1 MPDNISAYQTADL
14 ATGEI
19 SPQQVRCTQ
28 YDGQVK
34 RIAVKLMENGKAWLP
49 EGYQANVRMK
59 KADGTS
65 VYNPC
70 GVEGSTAYITLSS
83 QMCGVPGQQDYV
95 LELVNGG
102 DVVQTSPARLKVLQ
116 NPIDNAAFLSLDEYG
131 TIQEAVQQAQQAQEN
146 AAGYYHAILGAGVLA
161 QSMSAEEYAALDPV
175 SPKTL
180 YVVEDTGPD
189 NDLAAYYPLTQ
200 NLQNALNPNQMA
212 TAVGCKG
219 LGDWDGRCFDTS
231 PVSGEVGMH
240 QNYLVLPDN
249 LFRGMDFP
257 NGFTITLDLKPNTT
271 CAAGNGDWVR
281 LVQFFKPSNVP
292 SGSGG
297 EGDLYLSQGL
307 IATAAYNGVT
317 SQYLDASKAALVTSS
332 QWHRVA
338 MTLGN
343 GFLSVYLDGELI
355 GQQLDT
361 SNLLSQLPNFAQNY
375 IGNSIRPDN
384 DFAGLVKNFRV
395 YDRALNQS
403 ELAKIGT
410 GGGVKLYWGS
420 TLLAQSTAV
429 AQSEVQ
435 QAQPPVDTQEDTQ

>member
-1 MPDNISAYQTADL
+1 MPDNIIAYQTADL

-70 GVEGSTAYITLSS
+70 EVEGSTAYITLSS

-116 NPIDNAAFLSLDEYG
+116 NPIDNAAFRSLDEYG
-131 TIQEAVQQAQQAQEN
+131 TIQEAVQEAQQAQEN

-161 QSMSAEEYAALDPV
+161 QSMSNDEYAALDPA

-180 YVVEDTGPD
+180 YVAEDNGPD
-189 NDLAAYYPLTQ
+189 NDLVAYYPLTQ
-200 NLQNALNPNQMA
+200 NLQNALNPNQ
-212 TAVGCKG
+212 TAASVGCKG

-240 QNYLVLPDN
+240 QNYLVLPSD
-249 LFRGMDFP
+249 LLSGMDFS
-257 NGFTITLDLKPNTT
+257 GGITITLDLKPNAT
-271 CAAGNGDWVR
+271 CTAGNGDWTRVFN
-281 LVQFFKPSNVP
+281 LYKHAAHPT
-292 SGSGG
+292 GTLEG
-297 EGDLYLSQGL
+297 ELYVTQGL
-307 IATAAYNGVT
+307 IATAYYNPIT
-317 SQYLDASKAALVTSS
+317 NQYLNASVANRVTAGS
-332 QWHRVA
+332 WH
-338 MTLGN
+338 TLAVV
-343 GFLSVYLDGELI
+343 LSTTELIVYLDGARI
-355 GQQLDT
+355 GST
-361 SNLLSQLPNFAQNY
+361 NNTGGLLAQLPYMDTNE
-375 IGNSIRPDN
+375 IGNSRFADN

-395 YDRALNQS
+395 YDRALSQS

-420 TLLAQSTAV
+420 TLLAQSTTV

-435 QAQPPVDTQEDTQ
+435 QVQPPIDTQEDAQ